1 MDIRND
7 LIPLKTPLPE
17 LFHDASAMNEI
28 LAQIQRDTLTET
40 ADPATEDGRAS
51 IKKLAYKVS
60 RSKTA
65 LDDVGK
71 PLADAARLDYDK
83 INAIRKTAKEFLDA
97 LRDAVRKPVNDWEAV
112 EKQRVEALEDRLT
125 AITALRE
132 YDRTV
137 NPEVITA
144 AITKLDKIDTT
155 DGSWDEFA
163 ERVFDEI
170 VAVTVHLCHEHAA
183 ALKREAEEA
192 ELETLRAE
200 KLEREAADAERDR
213 EMAIKAREQTAAENA
228 RKQAEIA
235 AESALEREKD
245 RGARDV
251 QDAEN
256 RAAAAKREAADA
268 ARQVREQIEAE
279 READEAE
286 RREREANDAHRH
298 DRQETIFKALCRAP
312 VKLSEGDATRVVGA
326 VADKLIPFL
335 RIEY

>member
-7 LIPLKTPLPE
+7 LIPLHAKPLAAVFADP
-17 LFHDASAMNEI
+17 DAMNKV
-28 LAQIQRDTLTET
+28 LAQIQRVALAET

-51 IKKLAYKVS
+51 IKSLAYKVS

-97 LRDAVRKPVNDWEAV
+97 LRDDIRKPVNDWEEV
-112 EKQRVEALEDRLT
+112 EKQRVGALEDRLT

-132 YDRTV
+132 YDRAYGS
-137 NPEVITA
+137 ESITTAIFSLEDLGDEQWQEFWKLA
-144 AITKLDKIDTT
+144 AEAKA
-155 DGSWDEFA
+155 GSLKHLT
-163 ERVFDEI
+163 RVLAD
-170 VAVTVHLCHEHAA
+170 A
-183 ALKREAEEA
+183 REAEAKEA

-200 KLEREAADAERDR
+200 KLEREAVDLERTREAAIAER
-213 EMAIKAREQTAAENA
+213 EKVAAENA
-228 RKQAEIA
+228 RKSATIA

-245 RGARDV
+245 RAAREV
-251 QDAEN
+251 QDAES
-256 RAAAAKREAADA
+256 RVASAKREAADA
-268 ARQVREQIEAE
+268 ARQVRESIEAE

-298 DRQETIFKALCRAP
+298 DRQETIFQALIRAP
-312 VKLSEGDATRVVGA
+312 VKLSEGDATRVVA
-326 VADKLIPFL
+326 ALADKLIPFL